1 MGGVGPLIK
10 CLSYRSY
17 PQTPEPNGSQQSGK
31 ARAAPPCTQR
41 ERGRCVYEK
50 RLGNHPNRPV
60 DEGLK
65 PIGLWYASGPRIMSL
80 KPTNY
85 GGCNPKTAFFPSTS
99 THIYRKRPYITF
111 FFFSTKVQSTGRFK
125 RMANFNHKN
134 DNFINYISRWNS
146 LTRELFSEIFIITYN
161 SARYLK
167 KLSISFLLSLFLFYF
182 PSSFQTFKSLRNIF
196 FWIDIIL
203 QIVKEQSKR
212 DPRRSTS
219 SKFLL
224 QLVLNYLLRLSFDK
238 RK

>member
-1 MGGVGPLIK
+1 MKRKWEPLVGISVGGVGPLIK

-99 THIYRKRPYITF
+99 THTHIYIHIYRNRSYITF
-111 FFFSTKVQSTGRFK
+111 FFSQPRFNL
-125 RMANFNHKN
+125 RDDLNEWR
-134 DNFINYISRWNS
+134 ILIIRRIILSIISRG
-146 LTRELFSEIFIITYN
+146 RIH
-161 SARYLK
+161 
-167 KLSISFLLSLFLFYF
+167 
-182 PSSFQTFKSLRNIF
+182 
-196 FWIDIIL
+196 
-203 QIVKEQSKR
+203 
-212 DPRRSTS
+212 
-219 SKFLL
+219 
-224 QLVLNYLLRLSFDK
+224 
-238 RK
+238 